1 MKLIIEIPEGLYYR
15 AKWNQY
21 AMKDNRV
28 MREIIANGTPLDDI
42 KLASAENQAKTGHWM
57 NSDIPES
64 MLSKCSVCGWN
75 LGAYTHKFCANCG
88 ARMIK
93 EGETIAEYIDKHV
106 KDIPY
111 KGVEPWEGR

>member
-1 MKLIIEIPEGLYYR
+1 MDDYISRQAAILQIQRHGVGCFDADEFSPERAERFVINLINELPGVL
-15 AKWNQY
+15 
-21 AMKDNRV
+21 
-28 MREIIANGTPLDDI
+28 
-42 KLASAENQAKTGHWM
+42 QAKTGHWM

-64 MLSKCSVCGWN
+64 MLSKCSVCGWD

-88 ARMIK
+88 TRMIK
-93 EGETIAEYIDKHV
+93 DGETIAEYIDKHV